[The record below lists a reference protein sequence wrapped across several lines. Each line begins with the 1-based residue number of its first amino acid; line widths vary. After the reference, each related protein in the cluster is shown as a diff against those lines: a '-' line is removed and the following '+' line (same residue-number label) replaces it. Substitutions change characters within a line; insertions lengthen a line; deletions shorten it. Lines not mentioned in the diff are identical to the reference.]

1 MFKLQID
8 FVKNNEL
15 PAQNI
20 KIKITNALAFGAAGP
35 TAKKQTMSVVQHEEV
50 PQEIRKRC

>member
-15 PAQNI
+15 PSQNI
-20 KIKITNALAFGAAGP
+20 KINNTNALAFGAAGP

-50 PQEIRKRC
+50 PQATRQPY